1 VDFTNQIRAQG
12 TERHEAL
19 LQACPIRLRPILMTS
34 VATIAG
40 ALPPA
45 LAIGP
50 GAELQRPMALSI
62 VGGMIVSTG
71 FTLFVVPA
79 AYSLIDDAVA
89 WNETRRARG
98 EGLFTALRAARSA

>member
-1 VDFTNQIRAQG
+1 M
-12 TERHEAL
+12 ERHAAL
-19 LQACPIRLRPILMTS
+19 LHACPVRLRPILMTS

-45 LAIGP
+45 LALGP
-50 GAELQRPMALSI
+50 GAELQRPMALAL

-79 AYSLIDDAVA
+79 GLQPDRRRGGVERRAQVA
-89 WNETRRARG
+89 RRRARR
-98 EGLFTALRAARSA
+98 RAARSPQRLRRA